1 MAPLKNPKRINYK
14 VIEDGEWVR
23 LTLDHYLAC
32 CDCGLVHRI
41 TFKIVD
47 GKLFMRPYRDEDA
60 TKKRRKAKG
69 IKLPEPEA

>member
-1 MAPLKNPKRINYK
+1 MPKPKRINYK
-14 VIEDGEWVR
+14 VIEDGEWVQ

-47 GKLFMRPYRDEDA
+47 GKLFMRPFRDVDA
-60 TKKRRKAKG
+60 TRKRRKTKG
-69 IKLPEPEA
+69 IVLLDPQV